1 MRERERPLMALGL
14 FGTRSLEL
22 CNGAATGSPKEQ
34 EGTTIGWSHLPKL
47 RPEALVIRVPFTPTF
62 PRKLIKFT
70 RTGTEPL
77 NLQIELGGVLEA
89 PATGPLALA
98 GSGAAAELGG
108 GEGGGEEEEEGEEVR
123 EGEGGREEEGEGVED
138 VGEIGGE
145 EEGAGEEDKEEDQE
159 VQGGGRGVLAVAE
172 VVAVVAPRFGFV
184 WWVPIAR

>member
-1 MRERERPLMALGL
+1 MALGL

-108 GEGGGEEEEEGEEVR
+108 GEEEEEGEEVR

-172 VVAVVAPRFGFV
+172 VGAVVAPRFGFV
-184 WWVPIAR
+184 WWVPITR